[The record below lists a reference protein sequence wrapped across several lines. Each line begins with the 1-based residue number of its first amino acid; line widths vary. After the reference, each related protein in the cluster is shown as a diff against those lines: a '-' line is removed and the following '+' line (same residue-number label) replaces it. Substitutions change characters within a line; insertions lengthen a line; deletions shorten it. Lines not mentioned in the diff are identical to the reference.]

1 MTEQIVLIAVGG
13 VVAALVLR
21 PLLRGRTPASRSTT
35 SAANTGGSD
44 ELTELE
50 LDREMGRVSEAD
62 YQRWR
67 AELERATPAPA
78 VADKV
83 AVAIP
88 DGATVRADDA
98 TVRAEALVRRW
109 REAPRP
115 TCPACG
121 VRPEPEARFCSNCG
135 ASLPS

>member
-1 MTEQIVLIAVGG
+1 MTEQIVLIVVGG

-21 PLLRGRTPASRSTT
+21 PLLRGRTSPTVPSTT
-35 SAANTGGSD
+35 PAAGPGVSD

-50 LDREMGRVSEAD
+50 LDRQMGRVSEED

-67 AELERATPAPA
+67 AELERVTPAPA
-78 VADKV
+78 VADTV
-83 AVAIP
+83 AVVVP
-88 DGATVRADDA
+88 ESATA
-98 TVRAEALVRRW
+98 RAEALVMRW

-121 VRPEPEARFCSNCG
+121 SVRPESGARFCSNCG
-135 ASLPS
+135 AALQQ

>member
-21 PLLRGRTPASRSTT
+21 PLLRGRRSPTPPSTT
-35 SAANTGGSD
+35 AAVNAAGSD
-44 ELTELE
+44 ELAELE
-50 LDREMGRVSEAD
+50 LDREMGRVSEED

-67 AELERATPAPA
+67 AELERATPPPA
-78 VADKV
+78 AADKV
-83 AVAIP
+83 AVVIP
-88 DGATVRADDA
+88 DNATA
-98 TVRAEALVRRW
+98 RAEALVMRW

-135 ASLPS
+135 AAL

>member
-1 MTEQIVLIAVGG
+1 MTEQVVLIAIGG

-21 PLLRGRTPASRSTT
+21 PLLRGKTSPTLPSTT
-35 SAANTGGSD
+35 SPANRGGSD

-50 LDREMGRVSEAD
+50 LDREMGRVSDED

-67 AELERATPAPA
+67 AELERATPVPA

-83 AVAIP
+83 AVVVP
-88 DGATVRADDA
+88 GNATA
-98 TVRAEALVRRW
+98 RAEALVMRW
-109 REAPRP
+109 RDAPRP

-135 ASLPS
+135 ATL